1 MFLRRFFSRSLPALD
16 WIQVGVT
23 SHCNAACVYCPCT
36 VYRNRWQGHH
46 LSLQTFKKILPFCST
61 TTLLHLQGWGEP
73 FLNPDFFEM
82 IYLAKKKGC
91 RVSTTTNGILTDKDT
106 MARII
111 DLDVDVIA
119 FSLAGTD
126 SSNDEIRKGTH
137 LEQVLKSIACLNR
150 LKHTRK
156 VLKPEIHIA
165 YMLLRSGLKNIERLP
180 ALMQDLDISQ
190 VVISTL
196 DFIADVRLAEV
207 SFVSNHQALSDLPAH
222 LDSIVADGR
231 TRGVEIHYQI
241 PGAEQHPLCAENV
254 LKSLVVSSDG
264 NVSPCVFTNMP
275 LINSNSVS
283 EEHATS
289 YMPLRLGNI
298 HTSSLDQIW
307 WQKRA
312 KTLRRAFAQR
322 QYLPPC
328 IDCSK
333 RRIITDQA
341 SLKLPADSDI
351 LNLPE

>member
-1 MFLRRFFSRSLPALD
+1 MFLRHLFSRSLPALD

-46 LSLQTFKKILPFCST
+46 MSLQTFKKILPFCSIK
-61 TTLLHLQGWGEP
+61 TLLHLQGWGEP

-82 IYLAKKKGC
+82 IYLAKKQGF
-91 RVSTTTNGILTDKDT
+91 RVSTTTNGSLADKNSL
-106 MARII
+106 ARII
-111 DLDVDVIA
+111 DLGVDIIA

-150 LKHTRK
+150 LKHMRK

-196 DFIADVRLAEV
+196 DFIPDARFAEA
-207 SFVSNHQALSDLPAH
+207 SFVSNHQVLSDLQAH
-222 LDSIVADGR
+222 LDNIVADGQA
-231 TRGVEIHYQI
+231 RGIEIHYQI
-241 PGAEQHPLCAENV
+241 PAAEQHSLCSENV
-254 LKSLVVSSDG
+254 LKSLVITSDG

-275 LINSNSVS
+275 LINTNAVS
-283 EEHATS
+283 EAHSTS
-289 YMPLRLGNI
+289 YLPLRLGNI
-298 HTSSLDQIW
+298 HTTSLDQIW

-312 KTLRRAFAQR
+312 KTLRRSFAQR

-333 RRIITDQA
+333 RRIVTDQA
-341 SLKLPADSDI
+341 SLKPSTDSDI
-351 LNLPE
+351 LNLPD